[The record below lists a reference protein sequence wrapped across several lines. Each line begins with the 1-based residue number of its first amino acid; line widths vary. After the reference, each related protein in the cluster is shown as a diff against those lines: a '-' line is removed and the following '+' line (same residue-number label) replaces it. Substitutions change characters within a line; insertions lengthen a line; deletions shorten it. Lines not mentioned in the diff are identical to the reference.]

1 MSTTPHVQL
10 SLHINMTD
18 DILKEVETYNIQ
30 YDLKLVLVYLNSFSY
45 PNHLIQDATYFL
57 CSIYLNMHY
66 GIIAH
71 SLL

>member
-30 YDLKLVLVYLNSFSY
+30 YDLKLVLVYLNSFSLGS
-45 PNHLIQDATYFL
+45 HT
-57 CSIYLNMHY
+57 HY
-66 GIIAH
+66 C
-71 SLL
+71 LP